1 MFEEWQ
7 WRPKVTVLVAA
18 IGCAGILFTLVY
30 AVSSREFRACIDH
43 LVDEAF
49 GSAIE
54 VVRHKQ
60 SGEYIARL
68 PGGRLVK
75 LSGREEAEAIA
86 EHGYSACKSC
96 R

>member
-1 MFEEWQ
+1 MLWDDRSRQ
-7 WRPKVTVLVAA
+7 RPTVMVTVV
-18 IGCAGILFTLVY
+18 GCVGLLFLLVY
-30 AVSSREFRACIDH
+30 AYSSEAFRARVDRFLNEAAGAHID
-43 LVDEAF
+43 
-49 GSAIE
+49 

-60 SGEYIARL
+60 SGAYVAKL

-86 EHGYSACKSC
+86 EHGYSACESC